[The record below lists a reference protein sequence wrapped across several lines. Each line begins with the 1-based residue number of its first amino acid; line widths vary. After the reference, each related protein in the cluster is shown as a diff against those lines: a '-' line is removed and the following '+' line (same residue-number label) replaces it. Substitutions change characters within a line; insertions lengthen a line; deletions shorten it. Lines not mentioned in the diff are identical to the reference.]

1 MSMSGR
7 FCAELEERALSDGR
21 FLVSSGMSSTHSS
34 QTISE
39 LSMVAVEGWAN
50 WKRVRA
56 QGWNS
61 NRISGCRW

>member
-39 LSMVAVEGWAN
+39 LSMVAVEVGELEEGEGS
-50 WKRVRA
+50 RLE
-56 QGWNS
+56 Q
-61 NRISGCRW
+61 